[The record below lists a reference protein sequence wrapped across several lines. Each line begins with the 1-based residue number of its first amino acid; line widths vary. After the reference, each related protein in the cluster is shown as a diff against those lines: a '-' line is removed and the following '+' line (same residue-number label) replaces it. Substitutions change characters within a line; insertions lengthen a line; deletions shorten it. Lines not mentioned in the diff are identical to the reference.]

1 MFTVLFKTILIY
13 ILLLVAMRLL
23 GKRQLGQLEV
33 SELVT
38 TILISEIASA
48 PIVNESMPLY
58 LSVIPLVTIIVFEIA
73 ISLFITK
80 YPKLKGIFSSPP
92 SLLIYKGRVNQKE
105 LLKNRISTEELISE
119 LRVQNIT
126 DISHV
131 EYAILEQNGL
141 LSVIPKIQYQQPTLK
156 QSEIEDNENGIA
168 HIIISQGVWNEH
180 NIKTF
185 NVDKAQLEKY
195 LQKKSLTAK
204 DVFLLTVDD
213 GGNKYLEIKK

>member
-1 MFTVLFKTILIY
+1 MLTVFFKTVLIY
-13 ILLLVAMRLL
+13 IVLLVAMRLL

-48 PIVNESMPLY
+48 PIVNENMPLY
-58 LSVIPLVTIIVFEIA
+58 LSIIPLATIIVFEIA

-80 YPKLKGIFSSPP
+80 YPRLKSIFSSPP
-92 SLLIYKGRVNQKE
+92 SVLIYKGRVNQKE

-156 QSEIEDNENGIA
+156 QSSIEDNENGIA

-180 NIKTF
+180 NIRTF
-185 NVDKAQLEKY
+185 KLDKEQLEKY

-204 DVFLLTVDD
+204 DVFLLTIDD